1 MLNKSFREAVPQLL
15 TELEASANA
24 HDTDRHMAAYAN
36 DPQLTF
42 AFDGAVIRG
51 WSALREQQRKWWQDG
66 AATGSYKYAGTPI
79 VETLAEDLG
88 MTTFLI
94 AARTQLP
101 EGRVIERTLAYSAL
115 WRKQYDGWRIIFAH
129 ESSTK

>member
-1 MLNKSFREAVPQLL
+1 MLNESFREAVPQLL

-36 DPQLTF
+36 DPSLTF
-42 AFDGAVIRG
+42 AFNGEVIRG
-51 WSALREQQRKWWQDG
+51 WDALHEQQRKWWQDG
-66 AATGSYKYAGTPI
+66 AATGTYKYAGTPI
-79 VETLAEDLG
+79 VEPLAEDLG

-94 AARTQLP
+94 TARTELP
-101 EGRVIERTLAYSAL
+101 TGRVIERTLAYSAL
-115 WRKQYDGWRIIFAH
+115 WRKQTDGWRIVFAH